1 MSRPSAAV
9 YCVTGRDFFPG
20 ALAMVN
26 SLRLQGHREPV
37 FVLDCGMLPGQRE
50 LLSREATVVPAP
62 RSAAPSLLKLVLP
75 RAHPAEVTILLDAD
89 LIVTRPLT
97 ELIDAAAS
105 GAIVAFENDTHRH
118 FPEWGPLL
126 DLGTVRDGPYVTTS
140 ALFAGEGPARAVLP
154 LVEDRQAEIDPER
167 TWLGAGTDSD
177 PLYYLDQDVL
187 NAVVHSRLEPSA
199 LVALDARLAP
209 IPPFAGVRIVDDGAL
224 RCAYRDGT
232 EPYLLHHC
240 FRKPWLERVRGNVY
254 SRLLTRLL
262 LGADV
267 PLRLDPAE
275 LPTRLR
281 TGVAASAGR
290 TVNDL
295 ALAVPG
301 VVRRLRRRPAR
312 VTAWPSPPPS

>member
-1 MSRPSAAV
+1 MSTPPAAV

-20 ALAMVN
+20 AVAMIN

-37 FVLDCGMLPGQRE
+37 FVLDCGMLPSQRD

-75 RAHPAEVTILLDAD
+75 RDHPAEVTVLLDAD

-97 ELIDAAAS
+97 ELIEAAGSNAV
-105 GAIVAFENDTHRH
+105 VAFANDTHRH
-118 FPEWGPLL
+118 FPEWGELL

-140 ALFAGEGPARAVLP
+140 AVFAGEGAAREVLP
-154 LVEDRQAEIDPER
+154 LVEARQAEIDPDR
-167 TWLGAGTDSD
+167 TWLGGGTDAD

-187 NAVVHSRLEPSA
+187 NAVVHSRLEPSS

-209 IPPFAGVRIVDDGAL
+209 IPPFAGVRVIDEGAL

-232 EPYLLHHC
+232 EPFLLHHC

-262 LGADV
+262 LGTDV
-267 PLRLDPAE
+267 PLRVDPGE
-275 LPTRLR
+275 LPARLR
-281 TGVAASAGR
+281 TGLAASADR
-290 TVNDL
+290 AVTDL